1 MGYFTHKFF
10 GEPEGIPARQVKV
23 RIPLQVRGIGV
34 EVVFAG
40 TGAAVLQGREGLGF
54 RHGSAAGR
62 KKYKLSFIRFK
73 KISNLLLPKMLDT

>member
-1 MGYFTHKFF
+1 MRYFTHKFF

-40 TGAAVLQGREGLGF
+40 MGAAVLQGRGAWASGMAVLLG
-54 RHGSAAGR
+54 GR
-62 KKYKLSFIRFK
+62 NTS
-73 KISNLLLPKMLDT
+73 